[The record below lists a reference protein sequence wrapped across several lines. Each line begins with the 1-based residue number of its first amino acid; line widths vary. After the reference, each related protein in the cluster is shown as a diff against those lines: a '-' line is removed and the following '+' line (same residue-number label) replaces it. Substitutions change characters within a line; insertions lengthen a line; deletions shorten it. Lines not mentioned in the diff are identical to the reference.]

1 MAPSRVRATR
11 AARRAGFAA
20 RRCASRF
27 LAASA
32 RWSKK
37 RKPRLAE
44 CRMSRRNVTARAIDS
59 SRHSFSIP

>member
-11 AARRAGFAA
+11 AA

-32 RWSKK
+32 RRSKK

-59 SRHSFSIP
+59 NRHSFSIP